1 MHGPNALSLFRM
13 PRFTDN
19 LRADHLVVRTALA
32 VLGAVGDH
40 VRNGGDLPVE
50 DSAALLRFLR
60 EFLLATHFR
69 KESDLVWPAVAMR
82 CDERAASLVGELLRL
97 QEEVTELV
105 HTLVLFWE
113 PVGELTPAERD
124 GFANTIGACSTRLLR
139 MMELEEREVFRCCD
153 AIVPADDQLDW
164 ADAFAHLEGE
174 RTPRDAWVRE
184 LRALQKK
191 WPA

>member
-1 MHGPNALSLFRM
+1 MLGPIAHSLFRM

-32 VLGAVGDH
+32 VLGAVGEH

-50 DSAALLRFLR
+50 DSATLLRFLR

-69 KESDLVWPAVAMR
+69 KESELVWPAVAMR
-82 CDERAASLVGELLRL
+82 CDERAAAMVGELLRL

-113 PVGELTPAERD
+113 PVGELTPAERI
-124 GFANTIGACSTRLLR
+124 GFANTIGACSSRVLR
-139 MMELEEREVFRCCD
+139 MQDLEESQVFRCCD

-164 ADAFAHLEGE
+164 AEAFAHLDGE
-174 RTPRDAWVRE
+174 RTPRDRWVHE